1 MLQIITITPK
11 WQVYIPQKIREIL
24 GLTMPTKAKIK
35 VEKNTIV
42 LIPQK
47 SKLLMMAGKYKDYA
61 RKKKIDLENIR
72 DQIDYSRL

>member
-1 MLQIITITPK
+1 MFQTITITPK
-11 WQVYIPQKIREIL
+11 WQVYIPQKIRETL
-24 GLTMPTKAKIK
+24 GLTTPTKAKIK

-47 SKLLMMAGKYKDYA
+47 SKLLALAGKYKSYYQ
-61 RKKKIDLENIR
+61 KKKINLENIR

>member
-1 MLQIITITPK
+1 MLQTITITPK